1 MSNDETKKSS
11 IPRSFATFFPS
22 LASGAI
28 AGAIAKTAIAPLDRT
43 KINFQVNSSR
53 RYSFKS
59 ALKFV
64 RHTYRESG
72 FFALYRGNSA
82 SLARVVPYAAIQ
94 FAAHEEYKKLLKVDI
109 EGSTPY
115 RRFLAGTLA
124 GVTAVIFT
132 YPLDTAKA
140 RLSVS
145 TKQEYENLRAVF
157 IKECKTHG
165 FLTFYRGLYPTL
177 LGVVPYAG
185 LSFFTYETL
194 KLIYKKEFGDKPMHP
209 LLRMSCGAV
218 AGTIGLYPTLLG
230 VVPYAGLS
238 FFTYETL
245 KLIYKKEFGD
255 KPMHPLLRMSCGAV
269 AGTIGQFSSYP
280 LDIIRRRMQT
290 GKIGPNKNVIRV
302 LVEIWIFEGLFRGL
316 YKGISMNWIKGPI
329 AVGISFTTYDLL
341 SVPLKR
347 WWTSRVIN

>member
-1 MSNDETKKSS
+1 MSNDETRKSS

-218 AGTIGLYPTLLG
+218 AGTIG
-230 VVPYAGLS
+230 
-238 FFTYETL
+238 
-245 KLIYKKEFGD
+245 
-255 KPMHPLLRMSCGAV
+255 
-269 AGTIGQFSSYP
+269 QFSSYP

-341 SVPLKR
+341 SIPLKR

>member
-1 MSNDETKKSS
+1 MSNDETRKSS

-218 AGTIGLYPTLLG
+218 AGTIG
-230 VVPYAGLS
+230 
-238 FFTYETL
+238 
-245 KLIYKKEFGD
+245 
-255 KPMHPLLRMSCGAV
+255 
-269 AGTIGQFSSYP
+269 QFSSYP

>member
-1 MSNDETKKSS
+1 MSNDETKKY
-11 IPRSFATFFPS
+11 FFHF
-22 LASGAI
+22 L
-28 AGAIAKTAIAPLDRT
+28 
-43 KINFQVNSSR
+43 VNSSR

-94 FAAHEEYKKLLKVDI
+94 FAAHEEYKKLLNVDI

-218 AGTIGLYPTLLG
+218 AGTIG
-230 VVPYAGLS
+230 
-238 FFTYETL
+238 
-245 KLIYKKEFGD
+245 
-255 KPMHPLLRMSCGAV
+255 
-269 AGTIGQFSSYP
+269 QFSSYP

-316 YKGISMNWIKGPI
+316 YKGISMNWVLLKIENKMWIYCKG
-329 AVGISFTTYDLL
+329 L
-341 SVPLKR
+341 SR
-347 WWTSRVIN
+347 GSGSS

>member
-1 MSNDETKKSS
+1 MSNDESNKTNSP

-28 AGAIAKTAIAPLDRT
+28 AGAVAKTAIAPLDRT

-53 RYSFKS
+53 RYSFKA

-94 FAAHEEYKKLLKVDI
+94 FAAHEEYKKLLRVDMD
-109 EGSTPY
+109 GSTPY
-115 RRFLAGTLA
+115 RRFLAGTSA

-157 IKECKTHG
+157 VKECKTHG

-177 LGVVPYAG
+177 LGVMPYAG

-194 KLIYKKEFGDKPMHP
+194 KL
-209 LLRMSCGAV
+209 V
-218 AGTIGLYPTLLG
+218 
-230 VVPYAGLS
+230 
-238 FFTYETL
+238 
-245 KLIYKKEFGD
+245 YKKEFGD

-290 GKIGPNKNVIRV
+290 GKIDSNKNVIRV
-302 LVEIWIFEGLFRGL
+302 LIEIWIFEGLFRGL

>member
-194 KLIYKKEFGDKPMHP
+194 KI
-209 LLRMSCGAV
+209 
-218 AGTIGLYPTLLG
+218 
-230 VVPYAGLS
+230 
-238 FFTYETL
+238 
-245 KLIYKKEFGD
+245 IYKKEFGD

>member
-1 MSNDETKKSS
+1 MSNDETRKSS

-194 KLIYKKEFGDKPMHP
+194 KI
-209 LLRMSCGAV
+209 
-218 AGTIGLYPTLLG
+218 
-230 VVPYAGLS
+230 
-238 FFTYETL
+238 
-245 KLIYKKEFGD
+245 IYKKEFGD